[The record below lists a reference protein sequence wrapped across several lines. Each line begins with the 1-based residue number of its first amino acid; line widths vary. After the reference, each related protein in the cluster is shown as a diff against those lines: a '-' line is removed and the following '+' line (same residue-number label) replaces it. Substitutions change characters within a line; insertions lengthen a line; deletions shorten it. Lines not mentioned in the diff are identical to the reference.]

1 MFELKGKF
9 NTAKIFASYVEE
21 EAIRILMTYLNS
33 HVSSGQKI
41 RVMPDV
47 HAGVGVVI
55 GFTAD
60 LGLNEKDP
68 SELKIIPNVIGV
80 DIGCGVLTVNIG
92 KETPS
97 FEEVDNVIREK
108 IPAGFDIH
116 PDESHLSGVP
126 KEFLDKVEEVAE
138 NTEQEVSYVL
148 RSLGSLGG
156 GNHFIEIGR
165 SQQTGDYW
173 LTVHSGSR
181 NFGLKVAKYHQKV
194 AERTYKS
201 GFDITAKIEEL
212 KEKYSG
218 KRLGEEINK
227 LKNVFKVP
235 KTLAYLT
242 GDLARAYLDDMRVA
256 QEYAKLN
263 RRLMVNAILNH
274 FGIEPKQVIE
284 SVHNYIN
291 FDDGILR
298 KGAISAHAGEDVVIP
313 MHMAFGVVIGKG
325 KGNADWNYSA
335 PHGAGRR
342 MSRAEAKRRLTVEE
356 FAEQM
361 KRAGVFSTSVNESTL
376 DESPNAYKDPDEVLS
391 LLKETV
397 EITDVVKSVYNFKA

>member
-1 MFELKGKF
+1 M
-9 NTAKIFASYVEE
+9 
-21 EAIRILMTYLNS
+21 
-33 HVSSGQKI
+33 
-41 RVMPDV
+41 
-47 HAGVGVVI
+47 
-55 GFTAD
+55 
-60 LGLNEKDP
+60 
-68 SELKIIPNVIGV
+68 
-80 DIGCGVLTVNIG
+80 
-92 KETPS
+92 
-97 FEEVDNVIREK
+97 
-108 IPAGFDIH
+108 
-116 PDESHLSGVP
+116 
-126 KEFLDKVEEVAE
+126 
-138 NTEQEVSYVL
+138 
-148 RSLGSLGG
+148 
-156 GNHFIEIGR
+156 
-165 SQQTGDYW
+165 
-173 LTVHSGSR
+173 
-181 NFGLKVAKYHQKV
+181 KVAKYHQKI

-201 GFDITAKIEEL
+201 GFDITSKIEEL

-218 KRLGEEINK
+218 ERLGEEIRK

-242 GDLARAYLDDMRVA
+242 GDLAKAYLDDMWVA

-263 RRLMVNAILNH
+263 RRLMINTILNH

-291 FDDGILR
+291 FEDGILR

-335 PHGAGRR
+335 PHGAGRK

-361 KRAGVFSTSVNESTL
+361 KRAGVFSTSVGESTL
-376 DESPNAYKDPDEVLS
+376 DEAPDAYKDPDEVLS